1 MSVVRRPTASESA
14 APVAEASK
22 NSQVATPHWFWWTVT
37 YLGWQESLLQL
48 AQLVEHSIP
57 D

>member
-1 MSVVRRPTASESA
+1 
-14 APVAEASK
+14 
-22 NSQVATPHWFWWTVT
+22 VATPHWFWWTVT